1 MENDEYTREDELD
14 ENQND
19 NAQENQDDDQEQ
31 NQSHQDDDKDWK
43 AEALKYKAILDR
55 NKGKAHEKTTAKPSG
70 VDYGVKALLV
80 AQGLKGNDE
89 MELAFAFAKNTG
101 KQIDEVADSKYF
113 QQELAD
119 FRETKATQNASI
131 RSKGKSSN
139 VAQNDV
145 EYWLAKPFGELPDDF
160 DLRRKVV
167 AARRQKSKSTGMF
180 TKD

>member
-19 NAQENQDDDQEQ
+19 NAQENQDDNQEQ
-31 NQSHQDDDKDWK
+31 NQSHEEEKDWK

-55 NKGKAHEKTTAKPSG
+55 NKGKTQEKATAKPNG
-70 VDYGVKALLV
+70 VELWSKTILI
-80 AQGLKGNDE
+80 AQGLKENDE
-89 MELAFAFAKNTG
+89 RELAFEFAKNTG
-101 KQIDEVADSKYF
+101 KPIDEVVDNKYF

-119 FRETKATQNASI
+119 FREMKATQNASI
-131 RSKGKSSN
+131 RSKGKTSN

-145 EYWLAKPFGELPDDF
+145 EFWLTKPFGELPDDF
-160 DLRRKVV
+160 ELRKKVV
-167 AARRQKSKSTGMF
+167 AARRQKSRSTGLF

>member
-1 MENDEYTREDELD
+1 MINDEETREDELD

-19 NAQENQDDDQEQ
+19 DAQDDQNDNQEQ
-31 NQSHQDDDKDWK
+31 NQSDHEDDKDWK

-55 NKGKAHEKTTAKPSG
+55 NKGKSNEKATTKPSG

-89 MELAFAFAKNTG
+89 MELAYTFAKNTG
-101 KQIDEVADSKYF
+101 KDIGEVADSKYF
-113 QQELAD
+113 QQELEE
-119 FRETKATQNASI
+119 FREMKATQNASI
-131 RSKGKSSN
+131 RSKGKTSN

-145 EYWLAKPFGELPDDF
+145 DYWLAKPFGELPDDF
-160 DLRRKVV
+160 ELRKKVV